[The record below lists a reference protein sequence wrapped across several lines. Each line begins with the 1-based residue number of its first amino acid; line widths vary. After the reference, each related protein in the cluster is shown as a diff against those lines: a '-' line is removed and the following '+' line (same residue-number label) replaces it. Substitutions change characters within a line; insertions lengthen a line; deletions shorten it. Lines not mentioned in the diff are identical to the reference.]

1 MLSNTNKRPKQKKE
15 RWRASKKTTYG
26 HKCAK
31 MKAMKQTE
39 GRVDVK
45 LKWIKTVQL
54 CGLCYWP
61 WLKTPSSSIACH
73 MPAACVLVC
82 TITDKFINQST
93 SSVPRAHF
101 RINLPETYKKNTSNH
116 YIIVFIRHTHSS
128 TAVITSDIAKLDF
141 YVLLFLFWP
150 SNAVFMLTII
160 TMLILS
166 VFSSIQFLFSLY
178 ECYFRIYF
186 F

>member
-1 MLSNTNKRPKQKKE
+1 MKCNESWSGFTQNVICVFLALYLSLSWMLRPQIYKNLQYQVLSNTNKRPKQKEE

-39 GRVDVK
+39 GTVDVK

-101 RINLPETYKKNTSNH
+101 RINLPETYKKTH
-116 YIIVFIRHTHSS
+116 QTII
-128 TAVITSDIAKLDF
+128 
-141 YVLLFLFWP
+141 LLFLYGI
-150 SNAVFMLTII
+150 LTH
-160 TMLILS
+160 
-166 VFSSIQFLFSLY
+166 
-178 ECYFRIYF
+178 RRR
-186 F
+186 